1 MLMLISFENRNINN
15 QEGINMKTPLH
26 IAVEYKNVATVTALL
41 DLGVD
46 LNSTDLRHNTVIH
59 QGANGNVN
67 ILKVDIHKI
76 TFLFYFYGLHFT
88 CLHST
93 HFLCGLSRK
102 FGPGIKI

>member
-1 MLMLISFENRNINN
+1 MLISFENRNINN

-41 DLGVD
+41 NLGVD

-67 ILKVDIHKI
+67 ILKVDIHKS
-76 TFLFYFYGLHFT
+76 TKFLFYFYASNVYIFSLRSTYLVFGFT
-88 CLHST
+88 
-93 HFLCGLSRK
+93 
-102 FGPGIKI
+102 GIWARD